1 MGVNSLLK
9 TVTRQRRGCDLNP
22 GPSALESSTLT
33 TRLPSHPFRP
43 YTQKKSNRER
53 KCADAIRTVPVSL
66 GWPMLHCVIS
76 KIRTQRAH
84 GPGKFSLELCP
95 KLWIWQIQPHVVRQ
109 LRRDVLSKVR
119 TLSVIKPT
127 VVGQPKL
134 TMLAAVDGRPMSLV
148 MQFITVSVH
157 LSVYSTCEM
166 QLVVVAQVHL
176 RQLIVVTFFADN
188 VGIGREFE
196 SSCAA
201 T

>member
-1 MGVNSLLK
+1 
-9 TVTRQRRGCDLNP
+9 
-22 GPSALESSTLT
+22 
-33 TRLPSHPFRP
+33 
-43 YTQKKSNRER
+43 
-53 KCADAIRTVPVSL
+53 
-66 GWPMLHCVIS
+66 
-76 KIRTQRAH
+76 
-84 GPGKFSLELCP
+84 
-95 KLWIWQIQPHVVRQ
+95 
-109 LRRDVLSKVR
+109 
-119 TLSVIKPT
+119 
-127 VVGQPKL
+127 
-134 TMLAAVDGRPMSLV
+134 MLAAVDGQPMSLV